1 MDARIVPDDFS
12 VAINLSARS
21 LLDEGFRGEVEAALT
36 RWHIPAHRLVL
47 EVTETTIMADPARAH
62 LILRD
67 LASVGVWFAIDDFGT
82 GYSSLAALKLLPVHH
97 LKIDKSFVLNMHEDS
112 NDATIVRS
120 VIDLAHTLG
129 LRTIAEGVE
138 SVETWN
144 QLRDLGCDEA
154 QGYLLARG
162 LPPEDVPGWLNKTA
176 AAGLLHQAEWQLQD
190 SVAPAR

>member
-1 MDARIVPDDFS
+1 M
-12 VAINLSARS
+12 AINLSARS
-21 LLDEGFRGEVEAALT
+21 LLDEGFRTEVEAALI
-36 RWHIPAHRLVL
+36 RWNIPAHRLVL

-97 LKIDKSFVLNMHEDS
+97 LKIDKSFVLNMHEDV
-112 NDATIVRS
+112 NDATIVQS

-138 SVETWN
+138 TTETWQ
-144 QLRDLGCDEA
+144 QLRSLGCDEA
-154 QGYLLARG
+154 QGYLLATA
-162 LPPEDVPGWLNKTA
+162 LPPEEIPAWLVESRDLRTHRQAKWELQEP
-176 AAGLLHQAEWQLQD
+176 AGSL
-190 SVAPAR
+190 R